1 MDKFFFSCTKF
12 TVLLVMRGQIIV
24 EAAPIVRKFEGQ
36 TLAALAAWVKSKSW
50 GPIIVEILAERPT
63 VVSRVLHDDLG
74 RKSKCWN

>member
-1 MDKFFFSCTKF
+1 MSKVYFSCPKF
-12 TVLLVMRGQIIV
+12 TVLLVTNGPVIV
-24 EAAPIVRKFEGQ
+24 KAAPIVKRFEGQ

-50 GPIIVEILAERPT
+50 GPIIVETLAERPT